1 MTGHQ
6 YLVGVLEAQRLTD
19 MDLWRL
25 RNTRD
30 EIERDL
36 SPIRQYNPRIYYG
49 GSYGKKTMIKESFD
63 LDIVIYF
70 PQTDRRPL
78 RDMYESVYDSLNQAG
93 YRMEEQRVAL
103 TLQLPKQL
111 HVDVV
116 TGRAKDE
123 DFYYADLYNI
133 PKDSRMRT
141 SLKRHIDEARRVKD
155 TIKLM
160 KLWIRRHSLGTQKFA
175 MEQIV
180 IRALRN
186 EEDESDLEKSF
197 ITVLQY
203 LKSSILNIKL
213 VDSANSENHIQI
225 SEKQRH
231 KIKQAA
237 DYSYRAESWE
247 DVIW

>member
-6 YLVGVLEAQRLTD
+6 YLVGVLEEQRLTD
-19 MDLWRL
+19 MDLKRL

-30 EIERDL
+30 QIER
-36 SPIRQYNPRIYYG
+36 Y
-49 GSYGKKTMIKESFD
+49 KTMIKESFD

-70 PQTDRRPL
+70 PHTDRRPL
-78 RDMYESVYDSLNQAG
+78 RDIYESVCHSLNQAG
-93 YRMEEQRVAL
+93 YKMKEQRVAL

-133 PKDSRMRT
+133 AEDSRMLT
-141 SLKRHIDEARRVKD
+141 SLKMHIDDARRVKD

-160 KLWIRRHSLGTQKFA
+160 KLWIRRHSLGMHKFA
-175 MEQIV
+175 MEQVV
-180 IRALRN
+180 IRALRDK
-186 EEDESDLEKSF
+186 DESDLEMSF
-197 ITVLQY
+197 QTVLQY

-213 VDSANSENHIQI
+213 VDSANSNNPIKI
-225 SEKQRH
+225 SETQRH

-237 DYSYRAESWE
+237 DYSFRAESWE
-247 DVIW
+247 DII

>member
-6 YLVGVLEAQRLTD
+6 YLVGILEEQRLTD
-19 MDLWRL
+19 MDLNRL

-30 EIERDL
+30 RIIRDL
-36 SPIRQYNPRIYYG
+36 GSIHQYNPGIYYG

-70 PQTDRRPL
+70 PHTDRSPL
-78 RDMYESVYDSLNQAG
+78 RDMYESVYYSLNQAG
-93 YRMEEQRVAL
+93 YRMQEQRFAL
-103 TLQLPKQL
+103 TLQISRDF
-111 HVDVV
+111 HVDVI
-116 TGRAKDE
+116 TGQAKDE

-133 PKDSRMRT
+133 AEDRRMRT
-141 SLKRHIDEARRVKD
+141 SLKMHIDDARWVKD

-160 KLWIRRHSLGTQKFA
+160 KLWIRRHSLGMHKFA

-186 EEDESDLEKSF
+186 EEDESNLDMSF
-197 ITVLQY
+197 QTVLQY
-203 LKSSILNIKL
+203 LKSSILNVKL
-213 VDSANSENHIQI
+213 VDSANSNNHIQI
-225 SEKQRH
+225 SEEQRY
-231 KIKQAA
+231 KIKEAA

-247 DVIW
+247 DVI

>member
-6 YLVGVLEAQRLTD
+6 YLVGVLEKQRLTD
-19 MDLWRL
+19 KNFKLL
-25 RNTRD
+25 RKTRD
-30 EIERDL
+30 QIIRDL
-36 SPIRQYNPRIYYG
+36 KPIHQYNPSIYYG
-49 GSYGKKTMIKESFD
+49 GSYGKNTMIKESFD

-70 PQTDRRPL
+70 PHTDHRPL
-78 RDMYESVYDSLNQAG
+78 RNMYESVHHSLNQAG
-93 YRMEEQRVAL
+93 YRMQEQRVAL
-103 TLQLPKQL
+103 TLTLSKQL

-133 PKDSRMRT
+133 AENSRMRT
-141 SLKRHIDEARRVKD
+141 SLKMHIDDARMVKD

-160 KLWIRRHSLGTQKFA
+160 KLWIRRHSLGMHKFA
-175 MEQIV
+175 MEQVI

-186 EEDESDLEKSF
+186 EEDESDLENSF
-197 ITVLQY
+197 TTVLQY

-213 VDSANSENHIQI
+213 VDSANSENHITI

-237 DYSYRAESWE
+237 DSSFGVEHW
-247 DVIW
+247 DDII